1 MKQCALREG
10 KTKEKEQQ
18 NDPNTSPTWQT
29 GAVVGGV
36 PSLAARAPIL
46 AGPRGTGVRFTWGQ
60 QRLSLEKHTHRPPP
74 LTRPGPYLS
83 RSGGR

>member
-1 MKQCALREG
+1 MKHCALREA

-46 AGPRGTGVRFTWGQ
+46 AGRGVAGHIEMLAVLPGVGWLAGALVGAHLVGAAATVLADWW
-60 QRLSLEKHTHRPPP
+60 
-74 LTRPGPYLS
+74 
-83 RSGGR
+83 